1 METITIPKVQFEKMA
16 QDNEKMKEEIELLRN
31 SRLYKRLLE
40 CLENIKVKEY
50 TRNDLGI

>member
-1 METITIPKVQFEKMA
+1 MEKITISKVQFEKMA

-40 CLENIKVKEY
+40 CLENIKVREY